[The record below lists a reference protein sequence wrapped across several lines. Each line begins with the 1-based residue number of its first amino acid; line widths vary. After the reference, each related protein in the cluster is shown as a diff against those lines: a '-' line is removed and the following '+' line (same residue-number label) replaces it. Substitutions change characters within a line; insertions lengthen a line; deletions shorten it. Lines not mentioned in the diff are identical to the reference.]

1 MVSAV
6 GSTSDLE
13 VGGSSLIS
21 AVVSLPYST
30 LLLFSQVYK
39 WVLAIIMLR
48 WGGGG
53 GGVTLGW
60 TSIPSTWHVN
70 RLCLFCLNRH
80 LSSVCSH
87 GFAVWD
93 S

>member
-13 VGGSSLIS
+13 VGGSSVIS

-39 WVLAIIMLR
+39 WVLAIIMLQ
-48 WGGGG
+48 WGGGGGG
-53 GGVTLGW
+53 GGVTLRW

-70 RLCLFCLNRH
+70 RLPFLFKSTPL
-80 LSSVCSH
+80 LSL
-87 GFAVWD
+87 
-93 S
+93 